1 MAVVYTHTERSA
13 DQVYSVYNNDQVMMK
28 KRLLI
33 YDEEVK

>member
-1 MAVVYTHTERSA
+1 MAVVYTHRERSA
-13 DQVYSVYNNDQVMMK
+13 DHVYSVYNNDQVMK

>member
-13 DQVYSVYNNDQVMMK
+13 DHVYSVYNNDQVMKK